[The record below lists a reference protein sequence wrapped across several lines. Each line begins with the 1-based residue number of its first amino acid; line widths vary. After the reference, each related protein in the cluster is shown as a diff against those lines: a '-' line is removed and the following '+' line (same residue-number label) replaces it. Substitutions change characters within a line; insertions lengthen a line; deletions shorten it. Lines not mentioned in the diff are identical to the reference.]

1 MKRFLIILIL
11 IFTLQTPSL
20 ADDSSKYIT
29 KKKQGSYITK
39 KKQGSYI
46 TKKSKYITKKEIR
59 KKNYKFLL
67 LVPLGFIII

>member
-1 MKRFLIILIL
+1 MRVFIAVLFLI
-11 IFTLQTPSL
+11 FSLQSL
-20 ADDSSKYIT
+20 SKAEDGTEYIT
-29 KKKQGSYITK
+29 KKKQT
-39 KKQGSYI
+39 SYI